1 MAVEFEKLCRLI
13 AEKLQSTPKID
24 RDQLVADIRKFIEAD
39 PDLIAAI
46 QLDRRMIQNNQGE
59 TTAFQTLVES
69 GIAYIG
75 THYHFDDTEKIK
87 EVLELLLQQYV
98 SENPQNIYANRFPSF
113 GQHQQEN
120 GFNMLAFELENSNF
134 ANILNMAVC
143 GGISELAQVSHL
155 LRKLIENQHHD
166 EEKAESSKAEKYL
179 KSPEEHIPEVI
190 EIGNTENSMDSHEGM
205 LSEHSFSENE
215 IGILEDHQEHEIG
228 ILEDHYEIDSTSDF
242 EDSSFL

>member
-1 MAVEFEKLCRLI
+1 MNLKKLCRLI
-13 AEKLQSTPKID
+13 AKKLQSTPNIES
-24 RDQLVADIRKFIEAD
+24 DQLVADIRASIEAD

-46 QLDRRMIQNNQGE
+46 RIDRRMIQNNQGE

-120 GFNMLAFELENSNF
+120 GFNMLAFEFENSNF
-134 ANILNMAVC
+134 ANILNMAAC

-166 EEKAESSKAEKYL
+166 EETEESSKAENHL
-179 KSPEEHIPEVI
+179 KLPEKDIPEVI
-190 EIGNTENSMDSHEGM
+190 EIENTENSVDSHEGIF
-205 LSEHSFSENE
+205 LEHSFSEHE
-215 IGILEDHQEHEIG
+215 IGVLEDHQEHEIG
-228 ILEDHYEIDSTSDF
+228 TLEDHYEIDNTSDF